1 MIRVFSKKF
10 FYPYLV
16 SRKLHRAK
24 ISLPQSETHEKDS
37 MAKSKTV
44 EKRKLFTRKN
54 SESGQVRKKSKFDRN
69 LFFSLNIKTNS
80 ITEVRN
86 FEKRQKSNQITLVE
100 DNIEEAV
107 IDQIDSELHLTIG
120 QIRSH
125 LMRTLDATEI
135 RLLFRN
141 RLLDDNDKTLADY
154 DWTSGF
160 CGSITVQIMRDN
172 TVQNVIYER
181 PIFIV

>member
-1 MIRVFSKKF
+1 MTGI
-10 FYPYLV
+10 Y
-16 SRKLHRAK
+16 
-24 ISLPQSETHEKDS
+24 
-37 MAKSKTV
+37 
-44 EKRKLFTRKN
+44 
-54 SESGQVRKKSKFDRN
+54 
-69 LFFSLNIKTNS
+69 FFSLNIKTNS